1 MTAAFSDEA
10 ELRQWLVDYLVTN
23 IGCNPDEVDLD
34 QSLADLGLGSPEAV
48 VLSGE
53 LAELLGRPVSPVEFW
68 QHPTINALVD
78 FLTAPESESTADASG
93 PSSGVRSTSPSL
105 SSDSGVVS
113 LARYPGQMHCGSFCV
128 RVARR

>member
-1 MTAAFSDEA
+1 MTATISDEA
-10 ELRQWLVDYLVTN
+10 QLRQWLVDYLVTN
-23 IGCNPDEVDLD
+23 IGCDPDELDLD

-93 PSSGVRSTSPSL
+93 PSDRRFGRRAHRCHRTR
-105 SSDSGVVS
+105 VS
-113 LARYPGQMHCGSFCV
+113 FPWRDIRARCI
-128 RVARR
+128 VAVSV